1 MSGVKRPAVGNTV
14 DVLAC
19 RLLGHRPRFESDGA
33 RLRWHCA
40 RGCGAGAT
48 RDYESAEEARRY
60 AAALNRE
67 GRDTFGKRPLL
78 SLLPLRL
85 ARRGR

>member
-1 MSGVKRPAVGNTV
+1 VKRPAVGNTV

-19 RLLGHRPRFESDGA
+19 RLLGHRPLFETNGA
-33 RLRWHCA
+33 RLQWRCA
-40 RGCGAGAT
+40 RGCGASST
-48 RDYESAEEARRY
+48 REYESAEEARRY

-67 GRDTFGKRPLL
+67 GRDTLGKRPLL